1 MKNMKLCFCTGEVE
15 IRSIDLEIT
24 QEAYEGLSEEEKH
37 NLILEGL
44 PNLVDVWVE
53 AEEDEN

>member
-1 MKNMKLCFCTGEVE
+1 MKLCFCTGEVE